1 MATLGW
7 IRRYM
12 WVVPVLI
19 GLVFVGAGVYMISEG
34 VAAKNEVHDTLV
46 AEQISTSDDAT
57 IPGALVD
64 SAATARVQEE
74 LIREHTLGEMGPY
87 SGMERDDPQRE
98 TYLKGVTLR
107 NALNMAVLGFNVS
120 NLVIGIGVL
129 VVVIGLTNI
138 AVMAPVLFWTR
149 GEVPTQ
155 RRLPAAT
162 AAGTIR

>member
-1 MATLGW
+1 MTTLGW
-7 IRRYM
+7 IRRYL

-46 AEQISTSDDAT
+46 AEQITTSDDAS
-57 IPGALVD
+57 IPGVLVD
-64 SAATARVQEE
+64 SAATARAQEA

-87 SGMERDDPQRE
+87 SGLERGDPQRE
-98 TYLKGVTLR
+98 TYITGVTLR

-120 NLVIGIGVL
+120 NLVIGIGAI
-129 VVVIGLTNI
+129 VVVMGLTNI
-138 AVMAPVLFWTR
+138 TVMAPVLFWTR
-149 GEVPTQ
+149 GEAPMQ

-162 AAGTIR
+162 ATGAIR

>member
-1 MATLGW
+1 MAALGW

-19 GLVFVGAGVYMISEG
+19 GLVFVGAGVYMITEG
-34 VAAKNEVHDTLV
+34 LAAKNEVHNTLV
-46 AEQISTSDDAT
+46 AEQIITSDDAT

-64 SAATARVQEE
+64 SAATARAQEE

-87 SGMERDDPQRE
+87 SGMERDGPQRE

-120 NLVIGIGVL
+120 NLVIGIGVI
-129 VVVIGLTNI
+129 VVVMGLTNI
-138 AVMAPVLFWTR
+138 TVMAPVLFWTR
-149 GEVPTQ
+149 GEAPMQ

-162 AAGTIR
+162 AAGAIR

>member
-1 MATLGW
+1 MTALQR

-19 GLVFVGAGVYMISEG
+19 GLVFVGAGVYMITEG
-34 VAAKNEVHDTLV
+34 LAAKNEVHDTLV
-46 AEQISTSDDAT
+46 AEQITTSDDAT
-57 IPGALVD
+57 IPGALVE
-64 SAATARVQEE
+64 SAATARAQEV

-120 NLVIGIGVL
+120 NLVIGIGAL

-138 AVMAPVLFWTR
+138 SVMAPVLFWTR
-149 GEVPTQ
+149 GEAPTQ
-155 RRLPAAT
+155 KRLPAAT
-162 AAGTIR
+162 AAGAIR